1 MQRQMKHYM
10 KTLQV
15 YAKILCCSKKK
26 FGGVQTKS
34 LVGPVGCLG
43 HPQAYCLHHSCI
55 ELSLVFL
62 HSLWKN
68 FNTKLSPISF
78 SMSDISKT
86 MIIQTAIESFKNFIL
101 SCPWGKFHDIHSPN
115 LKRSKK
121 NQVETLKDA

>member
-1 MQRQMKHYM
+1 MQKSYVAQ
-10 KTLQV
+10 KT
-15 YAKILCCSKKK
+15 K

-34 LVGPVGCLG
+34 VAGPVECLG
-43 HPQAYCLHHSCI
+43 HPQAYDLHHSCI

-86 MIIQTAIESFKNFIL
+86 NIIQIAIEFFK
-101 SCPWGKFHDIHSPN
+101 
-115 LKRSKK
+115 
-121 NQVETLKDA
+121 